1 MCITYFN
8 LQIKYNQVMK
18 KKIAI
23 LGSTGSIGKCLI
35 DIIKNDKKNFEIIL
49 LSAEGNYKELIKQ
62 AKFFNVKNLVI
73 TNQESFNCI
82 KKDKY
87 SKKINIYNNF
97 NNLGKIFK
105 KKIDYTMS
113 SISGIQGLKPTIEI
127 IKHTKKIAIANKE
140 AIICGWDLIEKTL
153 NRYRT
158 EFIPV
163 DSEHFSIWYALKG
176 IDRNLI
182 DQIYLTASGGPFLNK
197 SLQKLKNVNI
207 KQAINHPNWIM
218 GKKISVDSATMINKV
233 FEVIEAKKIFKISYD
248 KLSIIIHPKSYV
260 HAIIKF
266 KNGLTKIIIH
276 ETSMKIP
283 IFNSLYSSKKNFET
297 DNLNFEILNNLDF
310 RFVDYKKFPL
320 VKILKD
326 LPDNTSLFE
335 TILVS
340 INDKLVESFLNSKIK
355 FTDIS
360 KKMNKILKL
369 YNLKKYKKVMPKK
382 IEEIIRM
389 DTKIKNDIEFLI
401 R

>member
-1 MCITYFN
+1 
-8 LQIKYNQVMK
+8 MK

-35 DIIKNDKKNFEIIL
+35 NIIRNDKKNFEITL
-49 LSAEGNYKELIKQ
+49 LSAEGNYKELLNQ
-62 AKFFNVKNLVI
+62 ARFFNVKNLVI
-73 TNQESFNCI
+73 TNKESFNSL

-87 SKKINIYNNF
+87 AKKINIYNNF

-127 IKHTKKIAIANKE
+127 IKYTKKIAIANKE
-140 AIICGWDLIEKTL
+140 AIICGWDLIENKL
-153 NRYRT
+153 NKYRT

-176 IDRNLI
+176 IDINLI
-182 DQIYLTASGGPFLNK
+182 DHVYLTASGGPFLNK
-197 SLQKLKNVNI
+197 SLKKIKNVNI

-233 FEVIEAKKIFKISYD
+233 FEIIEAKKIFKICYN

-266 KNGLTKIIIH
+266 RNGLTKIIVH
-276 ETSMKIP
+276 DTSMKVP
-283 IFNSLYSSKKNFET
+283 IFNSLYSSKKKFDS
-297 DNLNFEILNNLDF
+297 DNLNFDVLNNLDF
-310 RFVDYKKFPL
+310 RGVDYKKFPL
-320 VKILKD
+320 VKILKS
-326 LPDNTSLFE
+326 LPNNSSLFE

-340 INDKLVESFLNSKIK
+340 INDKLVELFLNNRIK

-360 KKMNKILKL
+360 KKMNKMLNL
-369 YNLKKYKKVMPKK
+369 YGLKKYKKIKPKN
-382 IEEIIRM
+382 IDEIIKM
-389 DTKIKNDIEFLI
+389 NKKIKNDIEFLI
-401 R
+401 K

>member
-1 MCITYFN
+1 
-8 LQIKYNQVMK
+8 MK

-35 DIIKNDKKNFEIIL
+35 DIIRNDKKNFEIIL
-49 LSAEGNYKELIKQ
+49 LSAEGNYKELLNQ

-73 TNQESFNCI
+73 TNQESFNI
-82 KKDKY
+82 INKDRY

-97 NNLGKIFK
+97 NNLDKIFRE
-105 KKIDYTMS
+105 KIDYTMS
-113 SISGIQGLKPTIEI
+113 SISGIQGLKPTIEM

-140 AIICGWDLIEKTL
+140 AIICGWNLIEKTL
-153 NRYRT
+153 NRHKT

-176 IDRNLI
+176 IDRNLV

-197 SLQKLKNVNI
+197 SYKKLKNVNVN
-207 KQAINHPNWIM
+207 QAINHPNWIM

-260 HAIIKF
+260 HAIIKL
-266 KNGLTKIIIH
+266 KNGLTKIIVH
-276 ETSMKIP
+276 DTSMKIP
-283 IFNSLYSSKKNFET
+283 IFNSLYSSNRNLKS

-310 RFVDYKKFPL
+310 RHVDYKKFPL

-340 INDKLVESFLNSKIK
+340 INDKLVELFLNNKIK

-360 KKMNKILKL
+360 KKMNKVLNL
-369 YNLKKYKKVMPKK
+369 YSLKKYKKIMPKK
-382 IEEIIRM
+382 IEEIIRINA
-389 DTKIKNDIEFLI
+389 KIKNDIKFLI